1 METKLREAV
10 RRTHL
15 GATAADWRIIY
26 DAIAEARAAIQPW
39 GTELTRTEEHKL
51 TQWRY
56 DKGLRHLEPKEAAA
70 INAIAANGWIEEI
83 ADSRYYQVTRPSSW
97 RKKHQQAL
105 DASALELGAAVN
117 EPKGPRVGLKRDEA
131 LVQEIAQ
138 LQSDLAG
145 KMAILALR
153 NGGNIEAVS
162 KMFTGAEF
170 LVTQTGEKA
179 LASIASAEVKS
190 ADGTQT
196 LRLTAAT
203 QTRWSVISDPETPL
217 IGSGTLEQ

>member
-1 METKLREAV
+1 MTTKLREAA
-10 RRTHL
+10 RRTHG
-15 GATAADWRIIY
+15 GASSTDWRIIY
-26 DAIAEARAAIQPW
+26 DATVEARAAIKPW
-39 GTELTRTEEHKL
+39 GEELTRPEQHKL
-51 TQWRY
+51 SEWRHNN
-56 DKGLRHLEPKEAAA
+56 GLGHLQAKEAAA
-70 INAIAANGWIEEI
+70 INTITTEGWIEAI
-83 ADSRYYQVTRPSSW
+83 ADNRYYHTVRPSSW
-97 RKKHQQAL
+97 RKKHQEAL

-117 EPKGPRVGLKRDEA
+117 EPKGPKVGLKRDEA

-203 QTRWSVISDPETPL
+203 QTRWSVITDPEAPL
-217 IGSGTLEQ
+217 IGSGVE